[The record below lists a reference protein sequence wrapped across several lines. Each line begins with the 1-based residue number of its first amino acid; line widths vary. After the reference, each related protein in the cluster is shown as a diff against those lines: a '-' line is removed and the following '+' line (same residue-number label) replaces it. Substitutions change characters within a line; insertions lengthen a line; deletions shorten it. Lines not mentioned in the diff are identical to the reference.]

1 MDRFSYSRNGDR
13 GHVDQSSYVR
23 VQLPSVSVHDKH
35 AAYQIR
41 ITNVATR
48 QSWDVWR
55 RFSEFLHVRNA
66 LLAFFK
72 EKEGSKCPG
81 CVNYEKMLR
90 LFEFPRK
97 HVFTSDTPVVLN
109 YRKVAL
115 RSFVAM
121 LASHT
126 FTAKPK
132 CPTCSGFA
140 FTAVQDFL
148 TRDLTPV
155 GGGASGARATT
166 GASDATTTSDAI
178 RESIDIRRFT
188 EYHPVSSLRTVDSD
202 GKFTTPTPVPSSRK
216 HAPAN
221 RQLVSQPRPNAKRP
235 ENVAAKDDLL
245 SPPHSSTGSSS
256 GSFSSVTSPVADM
269 QTPAAV
275 PTAHR
280 RPHASTAAAAST
292 TSESVDDSSDG
303 SFVSFTG
310 GTTRANRSSSRRSRT
325 GSNASF
331 VARRSQSGDS
341 AIVIKRKKSETTRLH
356 FVRRRSSV
364 APASTDDDNDEN
376 GANDAPVAAEDDEI
390 NLDFL
395 QNVSIAQ

>member
-1 MDRFSYSRNGDR
+1 MDRFSYSRNGDN
-13 GHVDQSSYVR
+13 GLVDQSCQVR
-23 VQLPSVSVHDKH
+23 VQLPAVTVRDKH
-35 AAYQIR
+35 ATYQIR

-66 LLAFFK
+66 LLVFFK
-72 EKEGSKCPG
+72 DKEGSKCPG

-148 TRDLTPV
+148 TQDLTLV
-155 GGGASGARATT
+155 GGAAAAAT
-166 GASDATTTSDAI
+166 AATSSDAI
-178 RESIDIRRFT
+178 RESIDVRRLT
-188 EYHPVSSLRTVDSD
+188 EYHPVSALRSVDSD
-202 GKFTTPTPVPSSRK
+202 GKFTTPTPGPARK
-216 HAPAN
+216 HHPPN
-221 RQLVSQPRPNAKRP
+221 RQLVSQPRPNAQKQPSAKRP
-235 ENVAAKDDLL
+235 AAKALHDDLL

-256 GSFSSVTSPVADM
+256 GSFGSVSSPVADM
-269 QTPAAV
+269 RTPAAM

-280 RPHASTAAAAST
+280 HPHASAAAVP
-292 TSESVDDSSDG
+292 SESAGDDSDG

-310 GTTRANRSSSRRSRT
+310 GAARAARSSSRRSRS
-325 GSNASF
+325 GSSASF
-331 VARRSQSGDS
+331 VSRRSQSGDG
-341 AIVIKRKKSETTRLH
+341 AILIKKKSEKPRLH
-356 FVRRRSSV
+356 FTRRRSS
-364 APASTDDDNDEN
+364 AAAAAGGSADDDDDDDNVDGE
-376 GANDAPVAAEDDEI
+376 AAVAAEDDEI
-390 NLDFL
+390 NMDFL
-395 QNVSIAQ
+395 QNVSIAQQ